1 MMFVTA
7 ITNTVFFYNWAL
19 PSPSFNL
26 FENVRYQRNISI
38 ALGCLD
44 IKLLFSG
51 YAIHSVELMYI
62 SRLSTSYTKGNYL
75 LDFKCK
81 LLKITDSKLIIF

>member
-7 ITNTVFFYNWAL
+7 ITNTVFCYNWAL

-44 IKLLFSG
+44 IKLLFFRLCDSF
-51 YAIHSVELMYI
+51 
-62 SRLSTSYTKGNYL
+62 SRV
-75 LDFKCK
+75 DVH
-81 LLKITDSKLIIF
+81 LKIIHFIH